1 VGGGIM
7 CLYLSLNERAVI
19 KSYYIVFFNPILK
32 QLHKLLF
39 LQKQDSGKVEKN
51 FSIFKEKH
59 LDIFLFFVQKPAT
72 FVRFFLKDNDSY
84 PNRQASS
91 IKNVRTSLFE
101 GVRTL

>member
-1 VGGGIM
+1 M
-7 CLYLSLNERAVI
+7 
-19 KSYYIVFFNPILK
+19 FFLK
-32 QLHKLLF
+32 YAE
-39 LQKQDSGKVEKN
+39 V
-51 FSIFKEKH
+51 
-59 LDIFLFFVQKPAT
+59 FLFFVQKPAT

>member
-1 VGGGIM
+1 M
-7 CLYLSLNERAVI
+7 I
-19 KSYYIVFFNPILK
+19 KEYRTI
-32 QLHKLLF
+32 
-39 LQKQDSGKVEKN
+39 QD
-51 FSIFKEKH
+51 
-59 LDIFLFFVQKPAT
+59 DIFLFFVQKPAT